1 MKATLRYFFLLAV
14 FLVIFS
20 LVEIKEKFPI
30 MIGIVL
36 GVTIAYWVSYAIIEK
51 KRKKQN

>member
-1 MKATLRYFFLLAV
+1 MKATLRYFFLLTV

-30 MIGIVL
+30 MVGIAL
-36 GVTIAYWVSYAIIEK
+36 GVTFAYWISYAVIEK
-51 KRKKQN
+51 KTSKKD